1 MTRSMRV
8 LWRTLLLGALI
19 LPLPPGPLRA
29 QTQAQPADTISASPT
44 LAALRDRIEERY
56 QVLPLQN
63 GIVLIPKYGTADI
76 QSIELAGESIA
87 LNGQPVTGAELRQRL
102 SADADLVTRLSFL
115 DPETRRILFGIGMP
129 PALPDTAAAAAAP
142 GETDEA
148 DDADEPGIDVD
159 VDASEDQVRV
169 GGSIHIRPG
178 QTVDGDVVAVGGSA
192 RVDGHV
198 TGDVVAVGGSVDLG
212 PNAVVEGDA
221 VAVGGR
227 VHRAS
232 GAEVEGQIS
241 EVAFGVPAMRWRHGG
256 MHTPAPWGGIG
267 GVIGTVMWIVVLGL
281 LTCLAL
287 LLARRPVERMEYRVR
302 TSPWK
307 AAAVGLA
314 GQILF
319 FPALFLIVVVLA
331 ISIIGIPLLLVIPFA
346 LLALMIGVLLGFTA
360 VAKSVGH
367 EAESRFGWNHSNAY
381 LSLIVGVGLVMAVS
395 FFGSVLGMAGGP
407 LRVFAVILGILG
419 FVIQYI
425 AWTIGFG
432 VLLLTRFGT
441 RYRWGE
447 GEPGA
452 PPAPQAPE
460 RVSPA
465 AAPAPPVV
473 P

>member
-1 MTRSMRV
+1 MTGSMRV
-8 LWRTLLLGALI
+8 LWRTLLLSALI

-29 QTQAQPADTISASPT
+29 QPQAQPADTTQAGRSLAS
-44 LAALRDRIEERY
+44 LRDGIEERY

-63 GIVLIPKYGTADI
+63 GIMLIPRYGTVDI
-76 QSIELAGESIA
+76 QSIELAGETIA
-87 LNGQPVTGAELRQRL
+87 LNGQLVTGAELQQRL
-102 SADADLVTRLSFL
+102 GVDAENVIRLSFL
-115 DPETRRILFGIGMP
+115 DPQTRRILFGIGAP
-129 PALPDTAAAAAAP
+129 PGLPDTAALAAVPADTA
-142 GETDEA
+142 EADEA
-148 DDADEPGIDVD
+148 EESDLDVD
-159 VDASEDQVRV
+159 IDASEDQVRV
-169 GGSIHIRPG
+169 GGSIHVKPG
-178 QTVDGDVVAVGGSA
+178 ETVDGDVVAVGGSA

-198 TGDVVAVGGSVDLG
+198 TGDVVAVGGSIDLG
-212 PNAVVEGDA
+212 PNAVVDGDA

-227 VHRAS
+227 INRAP
-232 GAEVEGQIS
+232 GATIGGEIS
-241 EVAFGVPAMRWRHGG
+241 EVAFGVPNMRWRQGDFEA
-256 MHTPAPWGGIG
+256 PVPWGGIS
-267 GVIGTVMWIVVLGL
+267 GVIGTVMWIVVLSL

-287 LLARRPVERMEYRVR
+287 LLARRPIARMEYRAR

-319 FPALFLIVVVLA
+319 FPAMFLIVVVLA

-360 VAKSVGH
+360 VAKTVGH
-367 EAESRFGWNHSNAY
+367 GAESRFGWSHANAY
-381 LSLIVGVGLVMAVS
+381 LSLIVGVGLIMAVS

-407 LRVFAVILGILG
+407 LGIFSVIVGILG

-447 GEPGA
+447 GETATTPAVYEPEPTSPAVTPG
-452 PPAPQAPE
+452 PPA
-460 RVSPA
+460 
-465 AAPAPPVV
+465 V